1 MHAGEELSLPR
12 HENNLNIDSASFEHS
27 LAKVRDM
34 EKRRA
39 GKSGLEISRLGL
51 GTMTWGRDTDT
62 HEAADQCRAYI
73 EAGGNFFDTASTYGD
88 GDSERVLGG
97 LIGTLFQR
105 SEVAIA
111 TKAGISFPDG
121 EKTVNNSRQALIAEL
136 DRSLQRL
143 ETDYIDIWQIHC
155 WDPFNPLEDS
165 LSALDYAYSSGK
177 ARYVGLS
184 NFSGWQSARAIT
196 IQESNSAKAPIV
208 THQVEYSLLN
218 RSAEEEILPCADE
231 TAIGVLAWAPL
242 GRGVLTGKYRNGIPS
257 DSRAAAPHFVK
268 HVEPY
273 LNDASSRIVEAV
285 TVAAQGLGFSP
296 LEVALAWVRDT
307 PGITSAIVGARTGA
321 QLRGILK
328 SEEVL
333 LPQIVRE
340 ALDEVSSQ

>member
-1 MHAGEELSLPR
+1 
-12 HENNLNIDSASFEHS
+12 
-27 LAKVRDM
+27 M

-39 GKSGLEISRLGL
+39 GKSGLELSRLGL
-51 GTMTWGRDTDT
+51 GTMTWGRDTDM
-62 HEAADQCRAYI
+62 HEAADQCRAFI

-105 SEVAIA
+105 SDVAIA
-111 TKAGISFPDG
+111 TKAGISFPNG
-121 EKTVNNSRQALIAEL
+121 VRTVNNSRLSLITEL

-143 ETDYIDIWQIHC
+143 ETDYVDIWQIHC

-165 LSALDYAYSSGK
+165 LSALDYAFSSGK

-196 IQESNSAKAPIV
+196 LQESNSAKAPIV

-218 RSAEEEILPCADE
+218 RSAESEILPCADE
-231 TAIGVLAWAPL
+231 TNVGVLAWAPL

-273 LNDASSRIVEAV
+273 LDASSSRIIEAV
-285 TVAAQGLGFSP
+285 SAAAQGLGFSP
-296 LEVALAWVRDT
+296 LEVSLAWVRDT

-328 SEEVL
+328 SEEVV
-333 LPQIVRE
+333 LPQIVRD
-340 ALDEVSSQ
+340 ALDQVSTRQ